1 MKKLFT
7 TTLMLSASLLTFTS
21 LSISA
26 STTLSSDDASCGYEL
41 IGYHYTPVQGAPG
54 VYVYR
59 ATQTCTNLNKVFIN
73 YPSNSFN
80 EDQISYWGGAYNP

>member
-1 MKKLFT
+1 
-7 TTLMLSASLLTFTS
+7 MLSASLLTFTS

-41 IGYHYTPVQGAPG
+41 TEYYDYSSFQGAPS
-54 VYVYR
+54 VSVYR
-59 ATQTCTNLNKVFIN
+59 ATQTCANVNKVFIN